1 MVVKNVG
8 ALFKGKNGDAMTITF
23 YHSGGKKCL
32 FFMIIIIIIC
42 LNYSIEWKV
51 YT

>member
-1 MVVKNVG
+1 MQWK
-8 ALFKGKNGDAMTITF
+8 TF

-51 YT
+51 YTQSRNMNLV